1 MTERLRILCV
11 EGRPAELAELRSA
24 LEVMQDEWEVSFATD
39 GRQAL
44 IQLFDA
50 GEPFDVLVTAARLP
64 DIDAARMLDEVRR
77 NCPQTIRIVLSA
89 QTAADRVATLNAAGL
104 AHQYLPKPCDVAVL
118 KAVVDQA
125 CALREVL
132 HSARLRQAIA
142 AMKTL
147 PSLPTLYYQLMRQLQ
162 SPNASLKAVGRIVA
176 RDSGMTAKILQ
187 LVNSAYFGMQQR
199 VSDPVRA
206 VIYLG
211 LETIKALALSVQA
224 FSQFERVHVGSLSL
238 YAQQEHSL
246 MVAALARRIAEGE
259 QVERQIADY
268 ALAAGLLH
276 DVGKLVLAVN
286 RTELYDHAMELADSQ
301 QLPLFR
307 VERELFGACH
317 AEVGAY
323 LVGIWGLPNPIV
335 EALAYHHQPADHLSR
350 QFNPVLAVHVANALV
365 LEVSPLP
372 GSNHQALLDVDLMA
386 QIPGVLEQLPVWR
399 AWCRELVAGWESA

>member
-1 MTERLRILCV
+1 MNDRLRMLCV
-11 EGRPAELAELRSA
+11 ESQPADLAELRVA
-24 LEVMQDEWEVSFATD
+24 LQVMQDEWDLSFATD

-44 IQLFDA
+44 DQLFGA
-50 GEPFDVLVTAARLP
+50 SEPFDVLVTAIRLS
-64 DIDAARMLDEVRR
+64 DTDVRRMLEEVRR

-125 CALREVL
+125 CALRELL

-147 PSLPTLYYQLMRQLQ
+147 PSLPAIYYMLMRQLQ
-162 SPNASLKAVGRIVA
+162 SPDASLKAVGRIIA

-187 LVNSAYFGMQQR
+187 LVNSAYFGVQQR
-199 VSDPVRA
+199 VSDPVQA

-211 LETIKALALSVQA
+211 LETIKALALSAQA

-238 YAQQEHSL
+238 YALQQHSL
-246 MVAALARRIAEGE
+246 MVAALARRFAESE
-259 QVERQIADY
+259 QAERQVADY

-286 RTELYDHAMELADSQ
+286 RTELYSHAMELADGQ
-301 QLPLFR
+301 QIPLFR

-317 AEVGAY
+317 GEVGAY

-335 EALAYHHQPADHLSR
+335 EALAYHHQPADYLSR

-372 GSNHQALLDVDLMA
+372 GSNHQALLDLDLMA
-386 QIPGVLEQLPVWR
+386 RIPGMLERLPVWR
-399 AWCRELVAGWESA
+399 TWCQELVAGWGSA